1 MNLSKK
7 ISKLRKELKL
17 SAEDFGKNLGVT
29 GRMVA
34 RWENNTSKPTTENI
48 NKIKEVYG
56 VDLME
61 PTVKKE
67 IVKEEKTT
75 NKVDVKLE
83 KNDAKGLKTLS
94 KIVSVFATI
103 IKVLL
108 IISIPFMIIG
118 MIIVPVIINN
128 TEIGDNYLKY
138 QTPSG
143 EVITIEGEDFSLS
156 GKYTI
161 RYKDEITTGEIK
173 YDILGEVVKNI
184 KDMDKTKVIVFAETT
199 IVLGMATIIL
209 EIVFFTYLA
218 KLFKNIS
225 RKTPFTEDN
234 CLLLKKMTQILI
246 IDIIITILMQFIENL
261 FVNVEISNKLGFSS
275 IIVMMVIASLSYIF
289 KYGYNLQKNVNSDI
303 Y

>member
-289 KYGYNLQKNVNSDI
+289 K
-303 Y
+303 

>member
-67 IVKEEKTT
+67 IVKEEKNT

-118 MIIVPVIINN
+118 MIIVPVVINN

>member
-1 MNLSKK
+1 MNISKK

-17 SAEDFGKNLGVT
+17 STEDFGKNLGVT

-34 RWENNTSKPTTENI
+34 RWENNTSKPTVENL

-67 IVKEEKTT
+67 TVKEEKPT
-75 NKVDVKLE
+75 NKPDVNLE
-83 KNDAKGLKTLS
+83 KSEAKGLKTLS
-94 KIVSVFATI
+94 KIISVFATI
-103 IKVLL
+103 VKVLL

-118 MIIVPVIINN
+118 MIIIPVIINN
-128 TEIGDNYLKY
+128 TEIGDNYLRY

-143 EVITIEGEDFSLS
+143 ELITIEGEDISLS

-161 RYKDEITTGEIK
+161 RYKDEVTSGEIK

-209 EIVFFTYLA
+209 EIIFFSYLA

-225 RKTPFTEDN
+225 KETPFTEGN

-246 IDIIITILMQFIENL
+246 IDIIITILLQFIENL
-261 FVNVEISNKLGFSS
+261 FVNVEVSNKFGFSS

>member
-56 VDLME
+56 IDLME

-75 NKVDVKLE
+75 NKVDEKLE

-118 MIIVPVIINN
+118 MIIVPVVINN

>member
-1 MNLSKK
+1 
-7 ISKLRKELKL
+7 
-17 SAEDFGKNLGVT
+17 
-29 GRMVA
+29 
-34 RWENNTSKPTTENI
+34 
-48 NKIKEVYG
+48 
-56 VDLME
+56 
-61 PTVKKE
+61 
-67 IVKEEKTT
+67 
-75 NKVDVKLE
+75 
-83 KNDAKGLKTLS
+83 
-94 KIVSVFATI
+94 
-103 IKVLL
+103 
-108 IISIPFMIIG
+108 MIIG
-118 MIIVPVIINN
+118 MIIVPVVINN